1 VTCGAE
7 CTAVIGDASD
17 SNHDEN
23 PSDSR
28 NVVLVLRLV
37 LDRHTHLCRG
47 ELFDV
52 QATRLGQFVSIA
64 GLAEVI
70 RVWLE
75 QQREVAL

>member
-1 VTCGAE
+1 
-7 CTAVIGDASD
+7 VIGAVSD
-17 SNHDEN
+17 SNHAED

-37 LDRHTHLCRG
+37 LDRHAHLCRG

-52 QATRLGQFVSIA
+52 EATRLGQFVNLT

-75 QQREVAL
+75 QQREAAL